1 MLAYVNSAVGITLVK
16 VTNVI
21 VTDHD
26 LRSQSSCDTSTTDL
40 FDNENNYMSA
50 ALSHLINH
58 KVTHV
63 TYLL

>member
-26 LRSQSSCDTSTTDL
+26 LRSQSSCDTSATD
-40 FDNENNYMSA
+40 NNY
-50 ALSHLINH
+50 
-58 KVTHV
+58 
-63 TYLL
+63 